1 MALVGV
7 IWNSCSPDMATAAC
21 ASFSNS
27 TNAMPGRA
35 STMRTCAPRRASGR
49 PTKTLFLAQ
58 ALWRAWLGGSET

>member
-35 STMRTCAPRRASGR
+35 STMRTCAPRPASG
-49 PTKTLFLAQ
+49 PLAD
-58 ALWRAWLGGSET
+58 APLLARGPWHAWLGGPGT